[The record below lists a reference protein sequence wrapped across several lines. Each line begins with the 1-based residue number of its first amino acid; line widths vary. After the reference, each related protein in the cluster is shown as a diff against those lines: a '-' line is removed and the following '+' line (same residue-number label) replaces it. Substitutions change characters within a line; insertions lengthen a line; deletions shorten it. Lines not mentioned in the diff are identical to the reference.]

1 MQIFA
6 KVGQKKMQLIIPVLL
21 ALLVVSSVFSG
32 SCVYDSFVN
41 GAKKSLP
48 VLFSILP
55 FMAAM
60 LCALNIFRDS
70 GALALVTKLIAPL
83 LNLCGIPSD
92 LATLV
97 ILRPFSGSAAIALL
111 NDVYLNSGV
120 DSYSGYLASI
130 MLGSTETIFYTVA
143 LYFGAINVKKTRH
156 AVPTALISG
165 IIGIAASIILAK
177 LMY

>member
-1 MQIFA
+1 
-6 KVGQKKMQLIIPVLL
+6 MQLIIPILL
-21 ALLVVSSVFSG
+21 ALLVVCSVFSG
-32 SCVYDSFVN
+32 AGVYDSFIR
-41 GAKKSLP
+41 GAKKALP
-48 VLFSILP
+48 VLFNILP

-70 GALALVTKLIAPL
+70 GALAILTDFISPILK
-83 LNLCGIPSD
+83 LCGIPND

-111 NDVYLNSGV
+111 DDVYKTAGV

-143 LYFGAINVKKTRH
+143 LYFGSVNVTKTRH
-156 AVPTALISG
+156 AVPTALLSGLIG
-165 IIGIAASIILAK
+165 IIASILLART
-177 LMY
+177 MWR